1 MLITLLEGL
10 EWDGDTDNGWHFT
23 GIIGNEHDEM
33 TALDRSC
40 THRQWRCTN
49 AVRLHIDKRPYLGQ
63 DAYRNGKRTRGHA
76 NRHLRRRPGARFASQ

>member
-1 MLITLLEGL
+1 MLFTLLLG
-10 EWDGDTDNGWHFT
+10 WDGDTDGWHFT

-40 THRQWRCTN
+40 THRQWRRTN
-49 AVRLHIDKRPYLGQ
+49 AVRLHIDKRPYLGH
-63 DAYRNGKRTRGHA
+63 DAYRNGKRTQGHA